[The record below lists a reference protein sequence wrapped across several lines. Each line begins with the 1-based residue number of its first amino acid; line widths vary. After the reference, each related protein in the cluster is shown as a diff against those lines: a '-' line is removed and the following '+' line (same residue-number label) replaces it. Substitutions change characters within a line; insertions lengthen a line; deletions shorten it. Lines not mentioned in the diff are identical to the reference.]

1 MDKHKEMRAYS
12 LMAAGTVLIVFA
24 LLLFGFTVIHNFV
37 MVHASPLPTVRDS
50 SLRVE
55 SVVTG
60 LNVPTSFAFLGQND
74 MLVLEKNTGTI
85 QRIKNG
91 ILLPGPILD
100 VNVATASERGMLG
113 IDVIPIPTPIL
124 QPSSKL
130 FDVYIYFTEAESVD
144 GGTPIANRLYRY
156 SFIDDPRFGPSEGRM
171 FSPRLLLDLPVT
183 PGPNHNGGTV
193 VIGPDNNVY
202 VIIGDLN
209 RLTQAQ
215 NVETGPPPDGSG
227 GILRVTRDGKTVDN
241 GIIGNTHPINKY
253 FAYGVRNSFG
263 MDFDPVTNNLWDTEN
278 GPATNDEIN
287 IAAPGFNSGWRDLM
301 GFAPPGFD
309 FSNLVDFNGNGIYS
323 DPEFVWTDTVAPT
336 AIQFLDSVSLGTGYE
351 NDVFVGDV
359 NNGRI
364 YNFNLN
370 SQRTALSLSGVLADR
385 IADTDAETDSVIFG
399 EGFGGVTD
407 LRVGPG
413 DGFLY
418 VVSIGHGA
426 IYRIIPN

>member
-1 MDKHKEMRAYS
+1 MALGKGMPPYS
-12 LMAAGTVLIVFA
+12 LIAIEIVLIIFG
-24 LLLFGFTVIHNFV
+24 LLLFDLHNFV
-37 MVHASPLPTVRDS
+37 MVIASPILPTVRDS

-55 SVVTG
+55 SVATG

-74 MLVLEKNTGTI
+74 MLILEKNTGI
-85 QRIKNG
+85 VQRIKDG

-124 QPSSKL
+124 KPPSKL
-130 FDVYIYFTEAESVD
+130 FDVYIYFTEAQSVD
-144 GGTPIANRLYRY
+144 GGEPIANRLYRY
-156 SFIDDPRFGPSEGRM
+156 SFIDDPRFGPSEGRI
-171 FSPRLLLDLPVT
+171 FSPRLLLDLPVL

-193 VIGPDNNVY
+193 AIGPDNNVY
-202 VIIGDLN
+202 LIIGDLN
-209 RLTQAQ
+209 RQTQAQ
-215 NVETGPPPDGSG
+215 NIETGPPPDGSG

-241 GIIGNTHPINKY
+241 GIIGNMHPVDKY

-263 MDFDPVTNNLWDTEN
+263 MDFDPVTGTLWDTEN

-287 IAAPGFNSGWRDLM
+287 IAEPGFNSGWSDIM
-301 GFAPPGFD
+301 GIAPPGFD
-309 FSNLVDFNGNGIYS
+309 FNNLVDFNGNGIYS
-323 DPEFVWTDTVAPT
+323 DPEFVWADTVAPT
-336 AIQFLDSVSLGTGYE
+336 SIQFLNSVSLGASYQ
-351 NDVFVGDV
+351 NDIFVGDV

-370 SQRTALSLSGVLADR
+370 LQRTELALTGVLADK
-385 IADTDAETDSVIFG
+385 IADTDTETDSVIFG

-407 LRVGPG
+407 LKVGPS

-418 VVSIGHGA
+418 AVSISHGA
-426 IYRIIPN
+426 IYRIVPN